1 MSFFVVFDRAIQ
13 SKKYCQKCGVQK
25 KDERRD
31 GDKGEVAHRGGQT
44 SCTLWKCIFQHFRWV
59 EDIKIIERIVEIWS
73 SVIKIMNDWMSLP
86 SSQQPRCSYSCKIK
100 IQQFYCWSP
109 KALSG
114 HLPVTEAI
122 IPFLYNDLQS
132 LYKELIGLTIKPEVL
147 GKCDDDYN
155 ELHKIDLL
163 DVKNYMKKKD
173 IHVGFGMQ
181 QELLSILKRDCVTQ
195 NDVNKFRIDAREF
208 LVALLEKMF
217 DKNPI

>member
-1 MSFFVVFDRAIQ
+1 M
-13 SKKYCQKCGVQK
+13 
-25 KDERRD
+25 
-31 GDKGEVAHRGGQT
+31 
-44 SCTLWKCIFQHFRWV
+44 
-59 EDIKIIERIVEIWS
+59 
-73 SVIKIMNDWMSLP
+73 
-86 SSQQPRCSYSCKIK
+86 
-100 IQQFYCWSP
+100 
-109 KALSG
+109 
-114 HLPVTEAI
+114 
-122 IPFLYNDLQS
+122 QS